1 LPDQPLSHSIRQFI
15 ALHLRSVEQLEILL
29 LVSRK
34 PEVVWTVKAV
44 YDSILSSVPSVQ
56 RWMDEFVRTGFLEAN
71 GASPTGYR
79 YIAKTEIAQTVADLA
94 QCYQT
99 MPVRV
104 IEAIYKKDTDP
115 AQSFADA
122 FKLKP
127 DEPDT

>member
-1 LPDQPLSHSIRQFI
+1 MPDQPFSNPIRQFI

-34 PEVVWTVKAV
+34 AEVVWTVKAV
-44 YDSILSSVPSVQ
+44 YDAILSSVPSVQ
-56 RWMDEFVRTGFLEAN
+56 RWLDEFVRTGFLESDGAN
-71 GASPTGYR
+71 PPGYR
-79 YIAKTEIAQTVADLA
+79 YTAKPETAQIVTELA

-104 IEAIYKKDTDP
+104 IAAIYKKDTDP

-127 DEPDT
+127 EKPDN